1 MEKVRKQIKQELQK
15 QEDWANHWDSWE
27 AWGEEI
33 EGSIKLLSTG
43 IDSLF
48 SAMDSHNQN
57 HADLRNIVRR
67 CNVKRAETRFVNNP

>member
-33 EGSIKLLSTG
+33 ELQDET
-43 IDSLF
+43 SLNW
-48 SAMDSHNQN
+48 H
-57 HADLRNIVRR
+57 
-67 CNVKRAETRFVNNP
+67 